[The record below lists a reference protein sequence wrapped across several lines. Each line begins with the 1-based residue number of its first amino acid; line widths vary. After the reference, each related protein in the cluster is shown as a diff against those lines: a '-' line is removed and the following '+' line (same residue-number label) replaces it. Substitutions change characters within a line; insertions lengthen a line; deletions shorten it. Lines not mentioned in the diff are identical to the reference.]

1 MKLMLHKLSEG
12 GHIIGVGGLTEGEY
26 GLLCGAAYLHV
37 AASSFLQLPQPMP
50 VDRLHCINCALH
62 PYRFHN
68 LGTFSVI

>member
-1 MKLMLHKLSEG
+1 MLHKLSQR
-12 GHIIGVGGLTEGEY
+12 GHIIGVGALTGGEY

-37 AASSFLQLPQPMP
+37 AASSFLQLPQPMS
-50 VDRLHCINCALH
+50 VDRLRCIHCALH